1 MKKLFLAL
9 FSIALITSYSCKK
22 KTCDL
27 TQSSVVATA
36 SEITTIQN
44 YLTTNSLTA
53 TQHSDGFFYS
63 ITKAGSGLAPDL
75 CSSIT
80 LKYKGTLLNGN
91 VFDQSTSNI
100 TFLLKDLIVGWQK
113 GLPLIQKGGSIRLYI
128 PPSMGYGSNTSSG
141 LPANST
147 LIFDIDLVGVEN

>member
-1 MKKLFLAL
+1 MKNFLL
-9 FSIALITSYSCKK
+9 VFFSISLITSYSCKK

-27 TQSSVVATA
+27 TQSSVVASA

-44 YLTTNSLTA
+44 HLTANSLTA
-53 TQHSDGFFYS
+53 TQHQDGFFYN
-63 ITKAGSGLAPDL
+63 ITKAGSGIAPDL

-91 VFDQSTSNI
+91 VFDQSTTNI
-100 TFLLKDLIVGWQK
+100 TFLLKDLIIGWQK